1 MQRRSHTNTHK
12 PEENRDRGA
21 YNRMGTSV
29 LPAGMHVR
37 CSVLVAM
44 GIVVSYAASAG
55 ALEFSIVPNCVHPLD
70 AAMGKSSAAG
80 VSGIAINATAAEFYA
95 SFAGIFRLSDGSMIR
110 APMGERT
117 ESLRYMQELMY
128 MIGVYVNESASR
140 SPEGHAGDILQI
152 CGKVYAPRTAHA
164 RAHMHTCTLL

>member
-1 MQRRSHTNTHK
+1 
-12 PEENRDRGA
+12 
-21 YNRMGTSV
+21 MGV
-29 LPAGMHVR
+29 PVH
-37 CSVLVAM
+37 SVLVAM

-152 CGKVYAPRTAHA
+152 CGKVYAPRQ
-164 RAHMHTCTLL
+164 HMHAHTCLAHFYEKS